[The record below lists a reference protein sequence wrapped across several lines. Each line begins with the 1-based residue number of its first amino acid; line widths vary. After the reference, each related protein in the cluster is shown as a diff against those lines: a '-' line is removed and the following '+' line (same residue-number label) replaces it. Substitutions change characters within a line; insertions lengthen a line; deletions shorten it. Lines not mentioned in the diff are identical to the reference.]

1 MHARASTITGAPG
14 QADEER
20 RLFES
25 ELLPQLEQVDGFKGV
40 LALADNS
47 SGKSL
52 VVTIWESEQA
62 MQASEER
69 ANQMRSD
76 AAARFGATS
85 PPQVDRYEVVF
96 HKAP

>member
-14 QADEER
+14 QGDEER
-20 RLFES
+20 RMFET
-25 ELLPQLEQVDGFKGV
+25 ELLGQLEQVDGFRGV
-40 LALADNS
+40 LALADS
-47 SGKSL
+47 DSGKSL
-52 VVTIWESEQA
+52 VVTFWDSEEA

-76 AAARFGATS
+76 AASRIGATA